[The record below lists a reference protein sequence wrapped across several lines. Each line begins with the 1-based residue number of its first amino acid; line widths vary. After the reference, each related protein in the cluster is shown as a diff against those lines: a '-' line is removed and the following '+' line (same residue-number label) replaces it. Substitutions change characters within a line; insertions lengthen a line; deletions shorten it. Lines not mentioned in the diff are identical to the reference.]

1 MPCYFDPRDE
11 LIIIMKKL
19 SMGTGA
25 GAAKTGKGGGKG
37 KKGAIDVATDT
48 SNNGK
53 IDSSGHKIGKRK
65 STAGSPARVP
75 ARRTV
80 DRTGKEYEKGK
91 KETRESTKVQSRGQ
105 AKPPG
110 SKGKG

>member
-1 MPCYFDPRDE
+1 
-11 LIIIMKKL
+11 
-19 SMGTGA
+19 MGTGA
-25 GAAKTGKGGGKG
+25 GAAKTGKGSRMG
-37 KKGAIDVATDT
+37 KKNALDLATDT

-53 IDSSGHKIGKRK
+53 IDSSGHKIGERK

-91 KETRESTKVQSRGQ
+91 KETRESTKVQSRGR
-105 AKPPG
+105 AKPAG
-110 SKGKG
+110 NKGNG